1 MKAVK
6 KGEIYYCD
14 LGDPIGSRQ
23 GGMRPVLILQN
34 DIGNKYSPTTIVA
47 AITAKRKRN
56 YCTHVELD
64 NCGLPLLST
73 VMLEQILTVDK
84 SELGD
89 YMGKVSKQTMKEI
102 DRAACISL
110 GIAYTEDE

>member
-1 MKAVK
+1 MKTVK
-6 KGEIYYCD
+6 KGEIYCCD
-14 LGDPIGSRQ
+14 LGAPIGSRQ

-56 YCTHVELD
+56 YCTHVELSS
-64 NCGLPLLST
+64 CGLPLLST

-84 SELGD
+84 SKLGD
-89 YMGKVSKQTMKEI
+89 YMGKISKQTMKEI

-110 GIAYTEDE
+110 GIAYTEDK